1 MFSVYGVTGRQFTG
15 SAEQLRQI
23 ERVNAASRVRRLD
36 ANETVLPERIS
47 ADPAL
52 QGPVTG
58 LAAAVVPGGPVARR
72 NALAAYTQTQ
82 PRETQRPPLTR
93 VDEIMT
99 QPALTLVQDTPMREA
114 WRLLAYHSY
123 AQAPVVSASGML
135 VGLVLLSELLRA
147 ERMATP
153 ELDAEAWRT
162 WMAQPIAELMWTPV
176 PSATPETEIRRVA
189 GVLTDSGLPGL
200 PVVDEGGMV
209 TGFVSRGD
217 IVRAVAHDPPLDL
230 WS

>member
-1 MFSVYGVTGRQFTG
+1 MFSVYGVSGRQFTG

-36 ANETVLPERIS
+36 ANESVLAERLS

-52 QGPVTG
+52 
-58 LAAAVVPGGPVARR
+58 AAPPQAAPAAPTLGGPVARR
-72 NALAAYTQTQ
+72 NALAAYAQSQ

-99 QPALTLVQDTPMREA
+99 QPALTLTHDTPMREA
-114 WRLLAYHSY
+114 WRLLAYHGH

-135 VGLVLLSELLRA
+135 VGLLLHSELLRPD
-147 ERMATP
+147 RMATP
-153 ELDAEAWRT
+153 ELDADVWRAL
-162 WMAQPIAELMWTPV
+162 MAQPIGDLMWTPV
-176 PSATPETEIRRVA
+176 PSATPDTDIRRVA

-200 PVVDEGGMV
+200 PVVDDAGMV